1 MVKDIGL
8 SSLQADEESNRNT
21 TPLFSYLTPN
31 SSEEVPKPILCPVIN
46 PQKMISL
53 QSQTSGAGET
63 VRYRKYIMQSK
74 LLKIKILMPK
84 CGNLF
89 QKCMEYGYRKGICL
103 IPGKIPFFS

>member
-1 MVKDIGL
+1 MASYAGLLLLDNTHHDWRCWRELAPLRTDLSMVKDIGL

-53 QSQTSGAGET
+53 QRPDIRSRRDRQ
-63 VRYRKYIMQSK
+63 I
-74 LLKIKILMPK
+74 
-84 CGNLF
+84 
-89 QKCMEYGYRKGICL
+89 
-103 IPGKIPFFS
+103 